1 MNVAPAPGWMYNY
14 FPIPMYKF
22 TTAIEYAS
30 LVRVSK
36 VTAYR
41 YLYDF
46 LKLNLVE
53 RKRIVGPGG
62 RESWGYRR
70 VLNRITYTESL
81 IARNKGEDE
90 S

>member
-1 MNVAPAPGWMYNY
+1 MNVPPAPGWMYFY
-14 FPIPMYKF
+14 FPIPMNKF

-30 LVRVSK
+30 LVDVSK
-36 VTAYR
+36 PTSYR

-53 RKRIVGPGG
+53 RKRVVGPGG
-62 RESWGYRR
+62 RKSWGYRR
-70 VLNRITYTESL
+70 TLNRIIYTESL
-81 IARNKGEDE
+81 IASNKGEIE